1 MQMAVLAVEVAGRK
15 IFKYLSAALAAL
27 LALPGFVLAQAQ
39 RIGGEWL
46 QLSPSDP
53 KAGIPNPDARVGI
66 TTSSESGTTI
76 SIERRNRY
84 RARSDSVAGTT
95 AYEASK
101 RDQNLHVVVSIEDRR
116 MWVVVGADTVMEAP
130 VAIGTGSTLT
140 FGEKA
145 WTFDTPRGIRTIRG
159 KDSDP
164 HWVPPEW
171 HYAETAS
178 EYGLKLGKLSLNKA
192 TPISGGR
199 KIMFQNGEAGV
210 LHPDSGFA
218 FLPLEEE
225 IVFDNTLF
233 IPPVGSKNR
242 TVQGELGKY
251 KLDTGGGVL
260 LHGTPHQSSIGKAA
274 THGCMRLRDEDIE
287 WLYQFVPVGTKL
299 YIY

>member
-1 MQMAVLAVEVAGRK
+1 MAVASVEIAGRRF
-15 IFKYLSAALAAL
+15 FKYLSAALAAV

-39 RIGGEWL
+39 KIGGDWL

-53 KAGIPNPDARVGI
+53 KAGIPNMDSRVGI
-66 TTSSESGTTI
+66 TNSTETGTTI

-84 RARSDSVAGTT
+84 RSRSDSVAGTS

-101 RDQNLHVVVSIEDRR
+101 RDEKLHVVVSIEDRR

-130 VAIGTGSTLT
+130 VAIGTGETLT
-140 FGEKA
+140 FGQNA

-159 KDSDP
+159 KDADP

-178 EYGLKLGKLSLNKA
+178 EYGLKLGKLSLNKP
-192 TPISGGR
+192 TSISGGR
-199 KIMFQNGEAGV
+199 KLMFRDGEAGV